1 MMTAT
6 ATLHTDVIRALR
18 IGFRLAAGL
27 MLIGIAV
34 ALIRQEAL
42 ETTVDPIQ
50 EIPGALADGRARA
63 FIDLAIIA
71 IVLTPVA
78 AIVTIWRGFMAQGD
92 RRFAGY
98 SLGVLGILVASIT
111 YSLVR

>member
-1 MMTAT
+1 MQWIVLEAGADTIAIDRLLAT
-6 ATLHTDVIRALR
+6 V
-18 IGFRLAAGL
+18 
-27 MLIGIAV
+27 GIAV

-42 ETTVDPIQ
+42 ETEVDPVQ
-50 EIPGALADGRARA
+50 EIPRALADGRARA

-78 AIVTIWRGFMAQGD
+78 AIITIWRGFMVQGD
-92 RRFAGY
+92 RRFANY
-98 SLGVLGILVASIT
+98 ALGVLAILLASIT